1 MKIICFS
8 SNLILYESQIDKKGN
23 IGPAILVMTWHQTG
37 VKPLSEPVIMQVTD
51 VMWHHQATIR

>member
-8 SNLILYESQIDKKGN
+8 SNLILYESQIDKKGT

-37 VKPLSEPVIMQVTD
+37 VKLLSWDFRCNLD
-51 VMWHHQATIR
+51 VAEI

>member
-8 SNLILYESQIDKKGN
+8 SNLILYESQIDKKGT

-37 VKPLSEPVIMQVTD
+37 VKPLSEPAIMQVTD
-51 VMWHHQATIR
+51 VMWYH